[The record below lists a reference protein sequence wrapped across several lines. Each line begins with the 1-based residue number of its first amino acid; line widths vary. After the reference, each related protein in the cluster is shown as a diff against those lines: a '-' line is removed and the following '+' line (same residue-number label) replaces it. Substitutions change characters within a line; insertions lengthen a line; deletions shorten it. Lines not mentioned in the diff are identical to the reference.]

1 MQKGRLELNRTF
13 GFLKRAGALVLSA
26 VMSLSLCAPATMA
39 AEAPAQDAAEYACGL
54 QEHSHDASCRVVDP
68 VGDLLASSNYQDG
81 YGVVYIVHQHD
92 AACFDGG
99 RLACVLMDGQYM
111 AGYLDVSVV
120 HKHDEGCTGCTLPSE
135 PYRIG
140 DPAVNRPGA
149 ATSNG
154 QVSGPDGDIYIG
166 TGIGAGKDTGDTG
179 VDDDTRA
186 FQFHNHTDC
195 GGDCD
200 LPFVVRYVASASDW
214 EGRIVCGLAE
224 HTHSTTCR
232 KPAAVDKTP
241 VFPSMPS
248 ILQSAALE
256 RTSTPSRQT
265 GATAYFVPRAIV
277 SKAYKQGPDLPA
289 EGWGWTLSSNSN
301 PSVIMPVASGD
312 GWTVN
317 GDGSVSVA
325 ARAGAESV
333 WPRIEFSKA
342 GEYEFHISC
351 STTPRRDGGFLFAD
365 GWTLRVAVTGSA
377 GNWSVSGQYVLD
389 DAAEAKPRTD
399 RAEARVMAPGF
410 GGFDANTINRAT
422 RLVDEMT
429 AGERAG
435 QLFLAHWP
443 GSVDNAKAM
452 VDNYHVG
459 GFLTFGSFYESLTPE
474 LARSNIM
481 SVQYHTV
488 DNGGT
493 PLLFTTDEEG
503 GNVTRVS
510 KHPKYRTRPF
520 DAASVVKSGGEA
532 GIKRDGLEKA
542 LFLRSLGLNVNHAPV
557 ADMAEA
563 GSYVWERTYKAG
575 TADTARYIASAV
587 RGLEQG
593 HIGSTMKHFPG
604 YGKSPDDT
612 HGGAVADSRTRNDLL
627 YNDLIPFYAG
637 MHSGGHSV
645 MVSHTTMGG
654 LGDSIPASLS
664 PSVYSILRDDLGFWG
679 VAMTDD
685 LCMGAVP
692 AGGNSALAAL
702 EAGADMVIC
711 SNVEDGYTAVTG
723 KMASDAA
730 FASSVKDKCTRV
742 VAWKLS
748 MGLMDADWDKTPE
761 ARYQSS
767 DGVTDIVGPLND
779 IMAFADGGSGTVTL
793 LVDCDTESAF
803 SFGTNTNLTIDLAG
817 HVLHYM
823 RESGGSLLRIHSQ
836 ADVRIVGGGAGPV
849 DVLSTGFTGWDAH
862 DEILRYSSGFW
873 DNGQIHVAS
882 FGGMGRIEATG
893 VGHWN
898 NAVLVCES
906 GGSKLSLE
914 NVHLSGNNRHT
925 SAAIRQSGGITTV
938 RLSGCVISGFKE
950 SGIQASCWKPAS
962 LSVSGSYIIGNEGYA
977 GAGIRAENTKLH
989 ISDTVMAY
997 NSAIGNGG
1005 GSGGGMDI
1013 RFTDEYGGRFNKD
1026 AVHIENCVFFRNS
1039 AISNGGGVCIGN
1051 CTVNDVKFSGRT
1063 AIIGNSAE
1071 KDGGGI
1077 WYFKSERTSPGQ
1089 VSRLS
1094 LTGET
1099 DISENVASVIGGGI
1113 YADVRFDEG
1122 FQLVMDGNDVRIQRN
1137 RADGFGLNAG
1147 GVFLDVM
1154 WRSVVLGGKVQV
1166 TGNTLSD
1173 KNTTVSAKNIR
1184 LSDGTICEISRELDP
1199 ASRISVFTE
1208 STKPSIVVASSS
1220 VGDVSQELMN
1230 RVFVPEREGYKVIG
1244 KDTELLFTTGQSFE
1258 VPVSMIVDGLVANVG
1273 TVSGTYSGGK
1283 AYMSFPDVKDFFL
1296 PYEIDCVMADGNTHS
1311 FGIMDAG
1318 SGSDGALV
1326 SVVSSQVV
1334 AGDDDQ
1340 LCVSAGDLLGKRL
1353 VYLPNF
1359 AAVGSYSYEDMV
1371 RTNGFWSVTVRDMLG
1386 VIDDTVEDLSKTYY
1400 VPSGR
1405 GIDLRLPYQKND
1417 RWSWKVE
1424 GDVDAFTCDREVD
1437 GDHENVVLSD
1447 IRTPVT
1453 VTRFVMDGAVYT
1465 AQYYAYSES
1474 IASALSDVPNASPVV
1489 DTRGK
1494 NVPVNDVNFSP
1505 DLLYL
1510 RIGASGEVMR
1520 NAELKPF
1527 YESSRFAYAAAPSL
1541 MYADRLYTN
1550 GRYETTQLWVLKPGH
1565 FAGSVDSEDWDIYDR
1580 DALGL
1585 DSIHDLA
1592 LTNDP
1597 NSAVDGETIYLWDG
1611 ATIRF
1616 VYEPASGFS
1625 DSPVGLYDWDVGYN
1639 STRASIN
1646 DELYEMQGSARL
1658 AVTNDKSCVKDKSI
1672 AEASVPGI
1680 GGNFYINRRAR
1691 NLDETDPNYDTLNKS
1706 KWWQAN
1712 YGLLSGTTETG
1723 LPIWRNG
1730 VVAVNLL
1737 GPDSDGNDTPGKT
1750 EVENASARFVRNGD
1764 LYTMDSVAVTLFDD
1778 GKAYEEIRKGG
1789 LSSFQHPGPYVSI
1802 WTNDFYPLDDLPGYI
1817 TGRDPKYG
1825 GSDTVVDKM
1834 SPCVSDDGRAHNMFF
1849 GMRFRIKFSLP
1860 EDYLGD
1866 LEYCFYGNETYVVLD
1881 QKTVVADLGGV
1892 HVSFGQYVDLW
1903 DYIEKGDTKEHT
1915 LDVIV
1920 MDRGG
1925 AGSTSWIQFM
1935 IPDATFERVSYDN
1948 TSSVEV
1954 SKAVTGNPVFAKESY
1969 QFDVTFTG
1977 SSEDPLVSDVTGT
1990 VYNADD
1996 TVESTCVIS
2005 NGNGSLLLKDGQR
2018 VVFDG
2023 ISALTGWSVR
2033 EASYSDC
2040 ITSVSV
2046 DSDGDMEAGSTGSL
2060 SASGLAKA
2068 GGGNAVVAYTN
2079 SFDNIGNEMPK
2090 TGGMG
2095 TAMIVVAGLSC
2106 LAGAAVLAVRRRGR
2120 R

>member
-13 GFLKRAGALVLSA
+13 GFLKRAGALALSA
-26 VMSLSLCAPATMA
+26 VMSLSLCAPTAMA
-39 AEAPAQDAAEYACGL
+39 VEAPAQDAAEYVCGL
-54 QEHSHDASCRVVDP
+54 QEHAHDASCRVVDP

-92 AACFDGG
+92 AACFDDG

-111 AGYLDVSVV
+111 AGYPNVSIV

-135 PYRIG
+135 SYRIG
-140 DPAVNRPGA
+140 DPAVNKPGA
-149 ATSNG
+149 APNNV
-154 QVSGPDGDIYIG
+154 QASGPDGDIYIG

-179 VDDDTRA
+179 VDDDTRT
-186 FQFHNHTDC
+186 FQFHDHTDC
-195 GGDCD
+195 GGDCG
-200 LPFVVRYVASASDW
+200 LPFVVRYVASASDQ
-214 EGRIVCGLAE
+214 EGRIACGLAE
-224 HTHSTTCR
+224 HAHSTTCR
-232 KPAAVDKTP
+232 KPVAVDKTP
-241 VFPSMPS
+241 AFPSMPL

-277 SKAYKQGPDLPA
+277 SKAYKQGPDLPV

-301 PSVIMPVASGD
+301 SSVIMPVASGD

-351 STTPRRDGGFLFAD
+351 STTPQRDGGFLFAD
-365 GWTLRVAVTGSA
+365 GWTLRVVVTGSA
-377 GNWSVSGQYVLD
+377 GNWSVSGQYVLG

-443 GSVDNAKAM
+443 GSVNNAKAM

-481 SVQYHTV
+481 SVQYHTI
-488 DNGGT
+488 DNGGM
-493 PLLFTTDEEG
+493 PLLFATDEEG

-510 KHPKYRTRPF
+510 KYPKYRTRPF
-520 DAASVVKSGGEA
+520 DAASVVKAHGEA

-557 ADMAEA
+557 ADMAEV
-563 GSYVWERTYKAG
+563 GSYIWERTYKAG

-604 YGKSPDDT
+604 YGTSPDDT

-637 MHSGGHSV
+637 MHAGGHSV

-654 LGDSIPASLS
+654 LGDSVPASLS
-664 PSVYSILRDDLGFWG
+664 SGVYSILRDDLGFWG

-685 LCMGAVP
+685 LGMGAVP

-711 SNVEDGYTAVTG
+711 SNVADGYAAVTG

-730 FASSVKDKCTRV
+730 FASSVKDKCIRI

-748 MGLMDADWDKTPE
+748 MGLMDADLDKTPE

-767 DGVTDIVGPLND
+767 DGVTDIVGPLDD

-793 LVDCDTESAF
+793 LVDCNTESTF
-803 SFGTNTNLTIDLAG
+803 LFGTDTNLTINLAG
-817 HVLHYM
+817 HVLRYT

-849 DVLSTGFTGWDAH
+849 DVLSTGSTGWDAH
-862 DEILRYSSGFW
+862 NEILRYSSGFW

-882 FGGMGRIEATG
+882 FDGMGRIEATG

-898 NAVLVCES
+898 NAVLACES
-906 GGSKLSLE
+906 DGSKLSLE

-925 SAAIRQSGGITTV
+925 SAAIRQSRITTV

-989 ISDTVMAY
+989 VSDTVMAY

-1013 RFTDEYGGRFNKD
+1013 RFTDAYGGRFNKD
-1026 AVHIENCVFFRNS
+1026 AVHIEDCVFYGNS
-1039 AISNGGGVCIGN
+1039 AISNGGAVCIGN
-1051 CTVNDVKFSGRT
+1051 RIVNDVKFSGRT

-1071 KDGGGI
+1071 KDGGGV
-1077 WYFKSERTSPGQ
+1077 WYRKSERTSPGQ

-1113 YADVRFDEG
+1113 YADVQFDEG

-1166 TGNTLSD
+1166 TDNMLSD
-1173 KNTTVSAKNIR
+1173 TNTTVSAKNIR

-1220 VGDVSQELMN
+1220 VGDVSQELVN
-1230 RVFVPEREGYKVIG
+1230 RVFVSEREGYKVIG
-1244 KDTELLFTTGQSFE
+1244 KDTELLFTTGRSFE

-1296 PYEIDCVMADGNTHS
+1296 PYEIDCTMANGNTYS
-1311 FGIMDAG
+1311 FGIMDVS
-1318 SGSDGALV
+1318 SGSDGAPV

-1353 VYLPNF
+1353 VYLPNS

-1405 GIDLRLPYQKND
+1405 DIDLSLPYQKND
-1417 RWSWKVE
+1417 QWSWEVD
-1424 GDVDAFTCDREVD
+1424 GDADAFTCDREVD
-1437 GDHENVVLSD
+1437 GDHENVALSN

-1474 IASALSDVPNASPVV
+1474 IASALSDIPNASPVV
-1489 DTRGK
+1489 DTCGRA
-1494 NVPVNDVNFSP
+1494 VPTNTGPNP
-1505 DLLYL
+1505 EILYL
-1510 RIGASGEVMR
+1510 RIDASGEVMR
-1520 NAELKPF
+1520 NTDFKPF
-1527 YESSRFAYAAAPSL
+1527 YEPSRFAYSAAPSL

-1597 NSAVDGETIYLWDG
+1597 NGAVDGEVIYLWDG

-1616 VYEPASGFS
+1616 VYEPVTGFS
-1625 DSPVGLYDWDVGYN
+1625 DSPVGLYDWDVDFQGAENRWRRGINVEENYLGYPDD
-1639 STRASIN
+1639 SRAW
-1646 DELYEMQGSARL
+1646 LT
-1658 AVTNDKSCVKDKSI
+1658 VTNGVSVVQHAGNESI
-1672 AEASVPGI
+1672 FENGSE
-1680 GGNFYINRRAR
+1680 FYINQRAR
-1691 NLDETDPNYDTLNKS
+1691 LTFDANDPTYGS
-1706 KWWQAN
+1706 KWWMAC
-1712 YGLLSGTTETG
+1712 YGLLRGTDDAG
-1723 LPIWRNG
+1723 LPVWRDS
-1730 VVAVNLL
+1730 VAAPDLL
-1737 GPDSDGNDTPGKT
+1737 GPGAAIGKT
-1750 EVENASARFVRNGD
+1750 EIQNASARFIRDGD
-1764 LYTMDSVAVTLFDD
+1764 LYTIDSVAVGLPT
-1778 GKAYEEIRKGG
+1778 GEVRKGG
-1789 LSSFQHPGPYVSI
+1789 LSSFRHPGRHVNI
-1802 WTNDFYPLDDLPGYI
+1802 WTNDFYPLDGLPDSV
-1817 TGRDPKYG
+1817 TGNDPKYG
-1825 GSDTVVDKM
+1825 GPSTILGET
-1834 SPCVSDDGRAHNMFF
+1834 SPCNSDDGQDHNMFF

-1866 LEYCFYGNETYVVLD
+1866 LEYCFYGNETYAVLD
-1881 QKTVVADLGGV
+1881 QDTVVADLGGI
-1892 HVSFGQYVDLW
+1892 HASLGQYVDLW
-1903 DYIEKGDTKEHT
+1903 DYLEKGDTSEHT

-1948 TSSVEV
+1948 TGRVEV

-1969 QFDVTFTG
+1969 QFDVSFTG
-1977 SSEDPLVSDVTGT
+1977 SSGDPLVSDVAGT

-2023 ISALTGWSVR
+2023 IGALTGWSVR

-2040 ITSVSV
+2040 ITSVLV

-2060 SASGLAKA
+2060 SASGSVRA
-2068 GGGNAVVAYTN
+2068 GGGSAVVAYTN
-2079 SFDNIGNEMPK
+2079 SFDNVGSEMPK
-2090 TGGMG
+2090 TGGAG

-2106 LAGAAVLAVRRRGR
+2106 LAGAAALAVRRRGR